1 VVSRINQIEDFLK
14 SNQIEIK
21 NLIPIKNDASFRKYF
36 RIDKKILMDANPT
49 LGEDVSSFINI
60 NNLLNEFQLNV
71 PEIYSIDK
79 ENGFLL
85 LEDLGEDIFS
95 KILDNKNE
103 EKLYKQAIEILAE
116 IHKKDLNEFNYSILP
131 KKYSIEKLLQESQLF
146 IDWYLKKFLKL
157 DISKTEIKDFSDII
171 SKIFSSLEP
180 KLEKLVLRDY
190 HVDNLILQSS
200 KVGLKQVGILDFQ
213 DAVIGQSSYDLISII
228 EDVRRPI
235 TKDLKTSLIDYFV
248 DLTGYDLNNLKNELA
263 FYSVQRNLKIL
274 GIFCRLSIRDNK
286 PNYMSY
292 NNNAWIYI
300 ESNLNNP
307 IMKDLQN
314 WIKKILP
321 HEKE

>member
-1 VVSRINQIEDFLK
+1 MVSRINQIEGFLK

-36 RIDKKILMDANPT
+36 RIDKKILMDADPT

-235 TKDLKTSLIDYFV
+235 TKDLKTRLIDYFV
-248 DLTGYDLNNLKNELA
+248 HLTGYDLNNLKNELA

>member
-1 VVSRINQIEDFLK
+1 MVSRINQIEGFLK

-36 RIDKKILMDANPT
+36 RIDKKILMDADPT
-49 LGEDVSSFINI
+49 LGEDISSFINI

-235 TKDLKTSLIDYFV
+235 TKDLKTRLIDYFV

>member
-1 VVSRINQIEDFLK
+1 MVSRINQIEDFLK

-36 RIDKKILMDANPT
+36 RIDKKILMDADPT

-171 SKIFSSLEP
+171 NKIFSSLEP

-235 TKDLKTSLIDYFV
+235 TKDLKTRLIDYFV
-248 DLTGYDLNNLKNELA
+248 GLTGYDLNNLKNELA

>member
-1 VVSRINQIEDFLK
+1 MVSRINQIEGFLK

-36 RIDKKILMDANPT
+36 RIDNKILMDADPT

-190 HVDNLILQSS
+190 HVDNLILQSA

>member
-1 VVSRINQIEDFLK
+1 MVSRINQIEGFLK

-36 RIDKKILMDANPT
+36 RIDKKILMDADPT
-49 LGEDVSSFINI
+49 LGEDISSFINI

-157 DISKTEIKDFSDII
+157 DISKTEIKDFLDII

-235 TKDLKTSLIDYFV
+235 TKDLKTSLINYFV